1 MARKKSIKKKQY
13 QEVSKISV
21 SKKERL
27 DFLKVDWAWVSL
39 AVVMLITLVIRWKFI
54 NVPFERDEG
63 TYAYFG
69 QLVLD
74 GKIPYVDFYEMKL
87 PGIYYCYALLVAI
100 FGATLKGMHIGML
113 MVNLATIYFMF
124 RAAWLWFNKTTAV
137 VVALV
142 FSFLSM
148 NPFASGFTTQS
159 EHLVAFFVS
168 AGLLV
173 LLQGLEKESMKHY
186 FFSGILLSCSLLV
199 KQNGAFFMLFG
210 GLAIT
215 GHYMLNKSLDWKNA
229 FVSGSIFTIGS
240 ILPVAIV
247 SGIIASQGAWD
258 EFVYWVYTYPQSYVG
273 GIDWEPQGKS
283 LFNHAYTNISSNI
296 MWLIYLAFVGLAIT
310 LITKQSWHKKLMLL
324 LFFTLSFLSITP
336 GLRFY
341 GHYWLYLMP
350 AVAVAIGACVYA
362 VNELAE
368 KYSRSRYVKYIG
380 LTIFAIAFGHH
391 WIQQSDDPRII
402 KYYTSPD
409 ETNILRT
416 VYGQNPFPESKII
429 GDLIKEHSEP
439 EDRIAVFGSEPQIF
453 FYSDRRGVSKHN
465 YVAYIVD
472 KTPEAIE
479 FQREFIADVE
489 NAMPKFLV
497 YFRHPVSWLTQA
509 EADKTIFGWF
519 DSFANEN
526 YDLVGLTQVLG
537 PNQLFHKWGK
547 QESLVALQDFRKQ
560 EQNMRTQLTELS
572 KEPQTNKQTIASI
585 QSQLQI
591 FNFEIIVFERKES

>member
-1 MARKKSIKKKQY
+1 MARKKSQKI
-13 QEVSKISV
+13 ETVSSSHIEKT
-21 SKKERL
+21 KEKEFILNKL
-27 DFLKVDWAWVSL
+27 DFAWVGL
-39 AVVMLITLVIRWKFI
+39 AVVMLITLIIRWKFI

-113 MVNLATIYFMF
+113 VVNLATIYFMF
-124 RAAWLWFNKTTAV
+124 KVAWLWFNRTTAA
-137 VVALV
+137 VVALA
-142 FSFLSM
+142 FSFLSL

-210 GLAIT
+210 GLAVT
-215 GHYMLNKSLDWKNA
+215 GHYMLNKSLDWKSA

-240 ILPVAIV
+240 ILPIAIV

-258 EFVYWVYTYPQSYVG
+258 EFIYWVYTYPQSYVG

-283 LFNHAYTNISSNI
+283 LFNHAYTNISGNI
-296 MWLIYLAFVGLAIT
+296 MWLIYLAFGGLALT
-310 LITKQSWHKKLMLL
+310 MFTKQSWHKKLMLL
-324 LFFTLSFLSITP
+324 LFFALSFLSITP

-350 AVAVAIGACVYA
+350 AVAVAIGSCVYA
-362 VNELAE
+362 VNELAQ
-368 KYSRSRYVKYIG
+368 KYSRSQYLKHIG
-380 LTIFAIAFGHH
+380 FAIFAVTFVHH
-391 WIQQSDDPRII
+391 WMQQSDDARII
-402 KYYTSPD
+402 NYYTSPD

-416 VYGQNPFPESKII
+416 VYGQNPFPEAKII
-429 GDLIKEHSEP
+429 GDLIKEHSAP
-439 EDRIAVFGSEPQIF
+439 EDKIAVFGSEPQIF

-489 NAMPKFLV
+489 DAMPKFLV

-519 DSFANEN
+519 DNFANKN
-526 YDLVGLTQVLG
+526 YDLVGITQVLG

-547 QESLVALQDFRKQ
+547 QEAVVALQDFRKQ
-560 EQNMRTQLTELS
+560 EQNMRKQLTELS
-572 KEPQTNKQTIASI
+572 KDSQKNKQAIASI